1 MSHST
6 VPGAA
11 GAANPSRASTFAAVL
26 SGLRISPAAFVA
38 GQVVSA
44 ASHYWADRR
53 FTLAQFAARTGKV
66 RIWVRTNRGAS
77 AQATW

>member
-26 SGLRISPAAFVA
+26 SGLP
-38 GQVVSA
+38 
-44 ASHYWADRR
+44 
-53 FTLAQFAARTGKV
+53 LAERTGKV
-66 RIWVRTNRGAS
+66 RIWVTTNRGAS